1 MSGPH
6 CFGKQAWPELLG
18 EKAEVAKETIE
29 RENPSVR
36 ARFIK
41 QGHYRTMDY
50 RCDRVWVWT
59 TEGQTGVVVEVP
71 KVG

>member
-1 MSGPH
+1 M
-6 CFGKQAWPELLG
+6 G
-18 EKAEVAKETIE
+18 EKAEVAKEKIE
-29 RENPSVR
+29 RENPTVR